1 MALAM
6 AMVAMVA
13 AAKVGVETGAV
24 EVVVAMEAVGREA
37 AAKEEEETEGVD

>member
-24 EVVVAMEAVGREA
+24 EVVVAGRDR
-37 AAKEEEETEGVD
+37 EEMALVKDSEL